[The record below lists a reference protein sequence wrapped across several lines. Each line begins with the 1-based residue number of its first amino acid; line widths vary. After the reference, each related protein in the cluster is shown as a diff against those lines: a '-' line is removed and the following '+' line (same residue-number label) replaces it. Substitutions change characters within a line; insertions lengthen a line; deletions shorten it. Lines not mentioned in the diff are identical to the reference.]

1 LIEGI
6 NTANTST
13 GRIIVTGNKELDR
26 ILSSRRGPLL
36 VYGEAGSGKTN
47 FALYVSAL
55 NSTLNRKVLYINT
68 EGWIIKA
75 RITGLSKYWDMN
87 RIEFIDLNNF
97 RQQTLFILR
106 HLPRIIYR
114 YDIIVVD
121 TINNLYRIE
130 EDLDAATRALS
141 TQMAVLYTLSS
152 RLSRTII
159 VLGQVKA
166 EDEREEVSGS
176 TYIRF
181 WSTTIA
187 RLEKDNPRRMII
199 EKPVEKEFFFEI
211 TGRGIKWIHT

>member
-1 LIEGI
+1 MREPII
-6 NTANTST
+6 TST
-13 GRIIVTGNKELDR
+13 IVTKVIVTGNKELDR
-26 ILSSRRGPLL
+26 ILSLRRGPLL

-55 NSTLNRKVLYINT
+55 NSTINNKVLYINT
-68 EGWIIKA
+68 EGWSVKA
-75 RITGLSKYWDMN
+75 RITELSKYWDMN

-106 HLPRIIYR
+106 LLPRTIYK
-114 YDIIVVD
+114 YSIIVID

-141 TQMAVLYTLSS
+141 TQMAILYTLSLRHS
-152 RLSRTII
+152 KNII

-166 EDEREEVSGS
+166 GDEREEVSGS

-181 WSTTIA
+181 WSTIIA
-187 RLEKDNPRRMII
+187 RLEKNNPRRMII
-199 EKPVEKEFFFEI
+199 EKPVKKEFFFEI
-211 TGRGIKWIHT
+211 TERGIKWIHI